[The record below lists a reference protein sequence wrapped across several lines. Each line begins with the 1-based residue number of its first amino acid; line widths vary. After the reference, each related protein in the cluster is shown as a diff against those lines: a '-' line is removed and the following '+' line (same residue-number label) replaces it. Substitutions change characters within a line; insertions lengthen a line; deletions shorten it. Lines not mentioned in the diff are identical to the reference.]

1 MNLLKR
7 KSDNIYQGKKKIKI
21 ISIKDSNSDTSSDD
35 DKSNGDKAS
44 KSSEVDLISRSNN
57 HIYFH
62 KEINKKT
69 ICKLVH
75 LIREAEKECYLFA
88 FQRNIPE
95 IPIYLHINSFGGSIF
110 AAFSAIDVIKSCRV
124 PIYTIV
130 EGATASAGTLIS
142 IVGKKRYITPTS
154 YMLIHQLSSG
164 CTGKMSEIEDE
175 FKNLKEITKKIK
187 DLYREHCNIPDKEL
201 TELLNHDLWLNPDKC
216 LKYGLADELWT
227 K

>member
-7 KSDNIYQGKKKIKI
+7 KSDDMYQGKKKTKL

-35 DKSNGDKAS
+35 DKTNSDKAS
-44 KSSEVDLISRSNN
+44 KSNEVDLISRSNN

-62 KEINKKT
+62 KEVNKKT
-69 ICKLVH
+69 ICKLVR
-75 LIREAEKECYLFA
+75 LIREAEEECYLFS
-88 FQRNIPE
+88 FLWNIPE
-95 IPIYLHINSFGGSIF
+95 IPIYLHINSMGGSIF

-124 PIYTIV
+124 PIHTII

-164 CTGKMSEIEDE
+164 CMGKMSEIEDE

-201 TELLNHDLWLNPDKC
+201 VELLNHDLWLNPDKC